1 MNVLI
6 AALIGFA
13 ILLALTGCARAPVED
28 RPNPVE
34 AKPAPAPA
42 KPEEAVAAKTAGTP
56 PAAGEAVPVAP
67 AAPPAAEAA
76 AKAPEASTAPA
87 KPVAK
92 APAQPQPAPK
102 KEVAATVPAKPAPP
116 PPLDLDSLERRLKDT
131 DAIGI
136 MTKLTLKNQVSDL
149 LGQFEGLYGGTIK
162 TTLTELRQ
170 PYDLLILKVLS
181 LLQDRD
187 PPLAHDILAS
197 REAIWGILSDR
208 DKFQNVVNK
217 SGG

>member
-1 MNVLI
+1 MNVFM
-6 AALIGFA
+6 AALVGFA
-13 ILLALTGCARAPVED
+13 ILLALTGCARAPVEE
-28 RPNPVE
+28 RPNPVQ
-34 AKPAPAPA
+34 AKPTPTPAPA
-42 KPEEAVAAKTAGTP
+42 KPEEAVAAKTAATP

-67 AAPPAAEAA
+67 AAPAAEAA

-87 KPVAK
+87 KPAAK
-92 APAQPQPAPK
+92 APPQPAPK
-102 KEVAATVPAKPAPP
+102 KEVVATVPAKPAPP

-131 DAIGI
+131 EAIGI

-162 TTLTELRQ
+162 TTLAELRQ

-208 DKFQNVVNK
+208 DRFQNVVNK

>member
-56 PAAGEAVPVAP
+56 PAA
-67 AAPPAAEAA
+67 PPAAEAA

-92 APAQPQPAPK
+92 APAQPQPAPR

>member
-1 MNVLI
+1 MNVFM

-28 RPNPVE
+28 RPNAVQT
-34 AKPAPAPA
+34 KPTPTPAPA
-42 KPEEAVAAKTAGTP
+42 KPEDAVAAKTAGMP
-56 PAAGEAVPVAP
+56 PAAGETVPVAP

-87 KPVAK
+87 KPAAK
-92 APAQPQPAPK
+92 APPQPAPK
-102 KEVAATVPAKPAPP
+102 KEIAATVPAKPAAP

-131 DAIGI
+131 EAIGI

-162 TTLTELRQ
+162 TSLAELRQ